1 MDDKKINDGFI
12 QHVFNFDEE
21 HRGEMLNII
30 QYTFLSI
37 IPLIVIIK
45 LIERI
50 IPDVDSQK
58 GSIEI
63 TGEIIAEIVIFFM
76 GFYFTNKTIL
86 YITPY
91 SGIEYPTIVLQSLSF
106 MFIILSMNTKIS
118 NKVNILFDRISMAW
132 NGGNSSN
139 EKRTKKTNVRV
150 SQPISNSM
158 GSIQPQQS
166 YQPQPQQ
173 QQQQSY
179 SDTSLINSLPNITS
193 QYSSKQEEPNFNAM
207 YQSNSTPLIGAMSPP
222 SNDANQIMAANEL
235 LGSQGSGLW

>member
-1 MDDKKINDGFI
+1 MDDKKTNDGFI

-21 HRGEMLNII
+21 HRGEMLNIL

-58 GSIEI
+58 GSIEL
-63 TGEIIAEIVIFFM
+63 TGEILAEITIFFM

-86 YITPY
+86 YIKPY
-91 SGIEYPTIVLQSLSF
+91 SEIEYPTIVLQSLSF

-118 NKVNILFDRISMAW
+118 NKVNILLDRLSTAW

-139 EKRTKKTNVRV
+139 DKKAKKTSVKV
-150 SQPISNSM
+150 SQPISNSNV
-158 GSIQPQQS
+158 SNQFQQQS
-166 YQPQPQQ
+166 
-173 QQQQSY
+173 QQQSY
-179 SDTSLINSLPNITS
+179 SDTSLINNLPNTTS
-193 QYSSKQEEPNFNAM
+193 QYTPQQEDPNFNAM
-207 YQSNSTPLIGAMSPP
+207 YQNNPTQLIGANSP
-222 SNDANQIMAANEL
+222 SYNEGNQIMAANEL

>member
-1 MDDKKINDGFI
+1 MDDKKTNDGFI

-21 HRGEMLNII
+21 HRGEMLNIL

-37 IPLIVIIK
+37 IPLIVITK

-63 TGEIIAEIVIFFM
+63 TGEILAEIFIFFM

-86 YITPY
+86 YIKPY
-91 SGIEYPTIVLQSLSF
+91 SEIEYPTIVLQSLSF

-118 NKVNILFDRISMAW
+118 NKVNILLDRISTAW

-139 EKRTKKTNVRV
+139 DKKAKKTNVKV
-150 SQPISNSM
+150 SQPISNSNM
-158 GSIQPQQS
+158 SNPIQ
-166 YQPQPQQ
+166 QQ

-179 SDTSLINSLPNITS
+179 SDTSLINNLPNTTS
-193 QYSSKQEEPNFNAM
+193 QYTPQQEDPNFNAM
-207 YQSNSTPLIGAMSPP
+207 YQNNPTQLIGANSP
-222 SNDANQIMAANEL
+222 SYIEGNQIMAANEL
-235 LGSQGSGLW
+235 LGNQGSGLW

>member
-12 QHVFNFDEE
+12 QYVFNLDED

-45 LIERI
+45 IIERI
-50 IPDVDSQK
+50 IPDIDSQK

-63 TGEIIAEIVIFFM
+63 TFEILAEIVIFFM

-118 NKVNILFDRISMAW
+118 NKVNILLDRLSMAW

-139 EKRTKKTNVRV
+139 DKKKKTNVKV
-150 SQPISNSM
+150 SQPISNSNV
-158 GSIQPQQS
+158 SI
-166 YQPQPQQ
+166 QQ

-179 SDTSLINSLPNITS
+179 SDTSLINSLPNTTS
-193 QYSSKQEEPNFNAM
+193 QYSQQQEDPNFNAM
-207 YQSNSTPLIGAMSPP
+207 YQQTSQTPLIGANSPAY
-222 SNDANQIMAANEL
+222 NDGNQIMAANEL
-235 LGSQGSGLW
+235 LGTQGSGLW

>member
-1 MDDKKINDGFI
+1 MDDKKTNDGFI

-21 HRGEMLNII
+21 HRGEMLNIL

-63 TGEIIAEIVIFFM
+63 TGEILAEIFIFFM
-76 GFYFTNKTIL
+76 GFYFTNKTLL
-86 YITPY
+86 YIKPY
-91 SGIEYPTIVLQSLSF
+91 SEIEYPAIVLQSLSF

-118 NKVNILFDRISMAW
+118 NKVNILLDRLSTAW

-139 EKRTKKTNVRV
+139 DKKKKTNVKV
-150 SQPISNSM
+150 SQPISNSNV
-158 GSIQPQQS
+158 SNQLQ
-166 YQPQPQQ
+166 QQ

-179 SDTSLINSLPNITS
+179 SDTSLINSLPNTTS
-193 QYSSKQEEPNFNAM
+193 QYTPQQEDPNFNAM
-207 YQSNSTPLIGAMSPP
+207 YQQSSQTPLIGANSPAY
-222 SNDANQIMAANEL
+222 NDGNQIMAANEL

>member
-12 QHVFNFDEE
+12 QYVFNFDEE
-21 HRGEMLNII
+21 HRGEMFNII

-50 IPDVDSQK
+50 IPDIDSQK

-63 TGEIIAEIVIFFM
+63 TVEILAEIVIFFM

-118 NKVNILFDRISMAW
+118 NKVNILLDRLSTAW

-139 EKRTKKTNVRV
+139 DKKKKTNVKV
-150 SQPISNSM
+150 SQPISNSNV
-158 GSIQPQQS
+158 SI
-166 YQPQPQQ
+166 

-179 SDTSLINSLPNITS
+179 SDTSLINSLPNTTS
-193 QYSSKQEEPNFNAM
+193 QYSQQQEDPNFNAM
-207 YQSNSTPLIGAMSPP
+207 YQQTSQTPLIGANSP
-222 SNDANQIMAANEL
+222 SYNDGNRIMAANEL
-235 LGSQGSGLW
+235 LGSQDSGLW